1 MAIVTGEL
9 YKGFMFG
16 DISSKA
22 YGVYITQE
30 AAYNAPER
38 DTEVVEIAG
47 RNGAYILDKGRYKNI
62 TVSYKCGIAL
72 GDEQSFENAIRV
84 FRNALAS
91 EAGKYVRLEDEYNP
105 NEYRQAAF
113 LGGIDVDMADRRA
126 GEFTVSF
133 DAKPQRFL
141 KSGETAV
148 TIGGSVTNTQTKSG
162 SVVSLESDGGDAVT
176 SLVAQ
181 IEPVQA
187 GSGDPSP
194 TNVRPITGWDE
205 INVLDDPKY
214 GGSVVWNQLFS
225 YIGGGTFNGVTLT
238 MSGGEVNVN
247 GTATGTVYRPN
258 AGTYKSIANH
268 VYFVSQ
274 GKANAGISFYNDGKG
289 VSTNYQADNIGKAT
303 GEGTFYF
310 RVASGASFNN
320 DVFIP
325 QIFDL
330 TKMFGSSV
338 ADQIYVMEQAQ
349 AGSGVE
355 WFRNL
360 FPKDYYEYNAG
371 EETCVSAVNGDQYTT
386 IHVPL
391 GQTVYGGTLD
401 VVTGV
406 LTVTHK
412 AESFDGTKS
421 WGRESNGTFYLN
433 LGTANKMVGRKS
445 GGLSSELLA
454 NWLKPASSGADN
466 TAWVGTSGTYLN
478 AKCSSASD
486 VAAFKSMLS
495 TNPLVVV
502 YPLATP
508 QTVQL
513 TAHEVELL
521 TGQNHVWA
529 DTGDITITWGD
540 PNKLVNPTLYDAHP
554 LLSFTASGAGTINI
568 NNDTISVTNQPIGD
582 IILANV
588 TKLASGES
596 ITWTDTSRYLTGDA
610 IRIDSIPAITTTVIL
625 DTYSYVNYTQ
635 YSGDDMDYL
644 STTATARGTMTQ
656 HSIPNPPQFV
666 AGTARSVS
674 YQGTVINKVKNK
686 SSGNI
691 VDCTINLTVT
701 IAYDG
706 AHSITAT
713 TTVTASLGTASTTV
727 TIDTV
732 TVNSTKSSLTGTA
745 YVDLDIGEAYS
756 IDGGAVVSIN
766 DSVSLG
772 ASLPVLKP
780 STNTI
785 SKTGAV
791 ANLKVTPRWWEL

>member
-9 YKGFMFG
+9 YKGFTFG
-16 DISSKA
+16 DVSSKD

-38 DTEVVEIAG
+38 DVDVVEIAG
-47 RNGAYILDKGRYKNI
+47 RNGAYILDKGRFKNI

-141 KSGETAV
+141 KSGES
-148 TIGGSVTNTQTKSG
+148 TI
-162 SVVSLESDGGDAVT
+162 
-176 SLVAQ
+176 
-181 IEPVQA
+181 
-187 GSGDPSP
+187 
-194 TNVRPITGWDE
+194 
-205 INVLDDPKY
+205 
-214 GGSVVWNQLFS
+214 
-225 YIGGGTFNGVTLT
+225 
-238 MSGGEVNVN
+238 
-247 GTATGTVYRPN
+247 TV
-258 AGTYKSIANH
+258 
-268 VYFVSQ
+268 
-274 GKANAGISFYNDGKG
+274 
-289 VSTNYQADNIGKAT
+289 
-303 GEGTFYF
+303 
-310 RVASGASFNN
+310 
-320 DVFIP
+320 
-325 QIFDL
+325 
-330 TKMFGSSV
+330 GSS
-338 ADQIYVMEQAQ
+338 
-349 AGSGVE
+349 
-355 WFRNL
+355 
-360 FPKDYYEYNAG
+360 
-371 EETCVSAVNGDQYTT
+371 
-386 IHVPL
+386 H
-391 GQTVYGGTLD
+391 
-401 VVTGV
+401 
-406 LTVTHK
+406 
-412 AESFDGTKS
+412 
-421 WGRESNGTFYLN
+421 
-433 LGTANKMVGRKS
+433 
-445 GGLSSELLA
+445 
-454 NWLKPASSGADN
+454 
-466 TAWVGTSGTYLN
+466 
-478 AKCSSASD
+478 
-486 VAAFKSMLS
+486 
-495 TNPLVVV
+495 
-502 YPLATP
+502 
-508 QTVQL
+508 
-513 TAHEVELL
+513 
-521 TGQNHVWA
+521 
-529 DTGDITITWGD
+529 TIT
-540 PNKLVNPTLYDAHP
+540 NPTLYDSHP
-554 LLSFTASGAGTINI
+554 LLSFTASGSGTITI
-568 NNDTISVTNQPIGD
+568 NSDTIEVTNQPIGD

-596 ITWTDTSRYLTGDA
+596 VTWSDTGRYLTGDA

-625 DTYSYVNYTQ
+625 DSYSYANYTQ

-666 AGTARSVS
+666 AGTSRSVS
-674 YQGTVINKVKNK
+674 YTGTVINKVKNK
-686 SSGNI
+686 SSGTI

-713 TTVTASLGTASTTV
+713 TNVTTSLGTASTTV

-745 YVDLDIGEAYS
+745 FIDLDIGEAYS

-780 STNTI
+780 SNNTI

-791 ANLKVTPRWWEL
+791 ANLTIIPRWWEL